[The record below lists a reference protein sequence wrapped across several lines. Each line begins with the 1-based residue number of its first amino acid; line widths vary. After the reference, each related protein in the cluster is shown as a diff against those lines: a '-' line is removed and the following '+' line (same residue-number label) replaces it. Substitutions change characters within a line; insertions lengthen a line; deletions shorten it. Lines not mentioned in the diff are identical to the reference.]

1 MARACAVPTTGIGGW
16 GLCIRI
22 GAQFQANRLVLVQT
36 AVDNKPNAS
45 TAIPELLRMLCLKG
59 CIVTLDAM
67 GCQKA
72 IARPIRQ
79 QGTDYVLRIRDNHKG
94 LHARLEDTFAL
105 ERAGHFASYAH
116 DYAAPVGKDHGCIAI
131 RRCWTTG
138 DPALLAHADPDH
150 QWCDL
155 ASLVWVECER
165 RIGNRVTTDVR
176 IFMFSLPPK
185 ARLQLQAVLRR
196 WRVPS
201 GCENAHYRVLDVAFG
216 EDDSRIRTGYAA
228 HNIDHPQAHRPQP
241 PAAGPH
247 PEGGHRQQA
256 AGGGLGQELP
266 VPTDRPR
273 TQTNLDA
280 IALAGRLER
289 QLPGSR
295 SCQIGM

>member
-1 MARACAVPTTGIGGW
+1 MRAGSRRAAGTGCGRRWHGSTAKSCPSTARACAVPTTGIGGW

-79 QGTDYVLRIRDNHKG
+79 QGADYVLRIRDNHKG

-116 DYAAPVGKDHGCIAI
+116 DYADPVGKDHGRIAI

-138 DPALLAHADPDH
+138 DPDH
-150 QWCDL
+150 EWGDL
-155 ASLVWVECER
+155 ASLVWVECEL

-176 IFMFSLPPK
+176 IFMSSLPPQGP
-185 ARLQLQAVLRR
+185 A
-196 WRVPS
+196 
-201 GCENAHYRVLDVAFG
+201 
-216 EDDSRIRTGYAA
+216 
-228 HNIDHPQAHRPQP
+228 
-241 PAAGPH
+241 PAAGRAP
-247 PEGGHRQQA
+247 
-256 AGGGLGQELP
+256 
-266 VPTDRPR
+266 
-273 TQTNLDA
+273 
-280 IALAGRLER
+280 ALAGTLWVRKR
-289 QLPGSR
+289 PLPGPGCGLRRGRQPHSHGVR
-295 SCQIGM
+295 RPQHRPSSSASATTSSGRTAP